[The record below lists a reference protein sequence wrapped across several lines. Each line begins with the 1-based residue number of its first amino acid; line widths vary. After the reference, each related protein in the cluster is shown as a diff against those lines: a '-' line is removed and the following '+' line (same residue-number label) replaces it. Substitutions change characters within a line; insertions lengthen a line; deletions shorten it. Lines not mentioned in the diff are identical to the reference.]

1 MFTPP
6 QLSEAVTVKL
16 TTAESA
22 PGAAITVISA
32 GVVIVGATVS
42 LTVID
47 TVPSELVNGPDMPS
61 PVSVTV
67 NLRLSLPQKFV
78 PGV

>member
-1 MFTPP
+1 M
-6 QLSEAVTVKL
+6 KL

-22 PGAAITVISA
+22 PGAAITVMSA
-32 GVVIVGATVS
+32 GVVIVGGILS

-47 TVPSELVNGPDMPS
+47 TVPSELVNGPDEPS

-67 NLRLSLPQKFV
+67 KRKLSLPQKFV
-78 PGV
+78 AGV